1 MMIFTR
7 FAAGANESG
16 HATSN
21 LSQTSIE
28 SPRVNMP
35 GVNF

>member
-21 LSQTSIE
+21 FSRTSIE
-28 SPRVNMP
+28 SPRVNML